1 MELENRID
9 QEIELNP
16 ALENKN
22 ELDEFN
28 DYNLE
33 SKPEADNDEN
43 LYESRDADLDQY
55 ISDDEITQYK
65 LYSQNSGYSDQEVK
79 EIPFSGGESLF
90 DTLQKQLGEHKL
102 NDKEAE
108 IGNFIIGCI
117 NDDGYLT
124 RDTQAIADDLVF
136 SKNLICTV

>member
-1 MELENRID
+1 MNKQSLNQKLLQKLSPQQIKLMKLIQLSTLELENRID

-33 SKPEADNDEN
+33 SKPEPDNDEN

-55 ISDDEITQYK
+55 ISDDEIPQYK
-65 LYSQNSGYSDQEVK
+65 LYSQNSGY
-79 EIPFSGGESLF
+79 
-90 DTLQKQLGEHKL
+90 
-102 NDKEAE
+102 
-108 IGNFIIGCI
+108 
-117 NDDGYLT
+117 
-124 RDTQAIADDLVF
+124 
-136 SKNLICTV
+136 